1 MKKVGILLGAIVL
14 AVTTSCSTE
23 ESGTK
28 QEIKQSNNDLMSRN
42 YNDDYGFEF
51 SERPFWRDSY
61 GQTHIGEGC
70 LNSYA
75 FCDPRPI
82 IGNGSDGKSKYKI
95 RLIGVDKLLVT
106 CYEKVA
112 LTIEDV
118 VNSGVES
125 IYADE
130 VLQNLSTSSTIHQDE
145 ILPFNICQS
154 IMPNY
159 QGQTII
165 VKKGTYPI
173 DFSTNPNGDVLF
185 NIEIQ

>member
-1 MKKVGILLGAIVL
+1 MKKVGILFCTIIL

-23 ESGTK
+23 ESVTK
-28 QEIKQSNNDLMSRN
+28 QEIKENDNGLMSRN
-42 YNDDYGFEF
+42 YDDNYGFIC

-61 GQTHIGEGC
+61 NVTHIGEGC
-70 LNSYA
+70 ISSFA

-82 IGNGSDGKSKYKI
+82 INNDVTGKSKYKI

-118 VNSGVES
+118 VNSGVEP
-125 IYADE
+125 IYADQ

-145 ILPFNICQS
+145 VLPINICQS
-154 IMPNY
+154 IMTDY

-173 DFSTNPNGDVLF
+173 DFSLNPNGDVLF
-185 NIEIQ
+185 DIEIN